1 MSAPTIELSM
11 IVKNGG
17 SSLARC
23 LQSARSIVDRIVI
36 GDTGSTDDTA
46 EIAKRFGAT
55 WMPIPWNEDFAEARN
70 LVLQQATCD
79 WILVLDADEMMDPE
93 GAELLKKLVAK
104 TDMDAFDVVRWNY
117 VRQANSR
124 SGAEGALANPRILPE
139 SAPFPAYVTTI
150 NTRLFRRN
158 PEIRFERPVHETVVY
173 RVQELGLPIGQATFV
188 IHHFGLVD
196 DEESVR
202 DAKNALY
209 LEINRRHFEAYP
221 EDSRTAYE
229 LGWAELEF
237 SKDPQ
242 AALDMLIR
250 AVQLD
255 ESNMDAVILGGVC
268 LLRMQRYEDAIQ
280 LLSHAMARNVT
291 SIVLYETLGDARLHL
306 QQYEEA
312 AHAYNTARRQGGA
325 TALILAKYGVCLIH
339 LGKTQEGIAI
349 LREACSMEP
358 KYPELLDIVI
368 AGAVTMNELAFAA
381 EIAQQRLELPGATDL
396 HRSIADYLEVEQE

>member
-1 MSAPTIELSM
+1 MGAPTIELSM

-17 SSLARC
+17 SGLARC

-70 LVLQQATCD
+70 IVLQQATCD
-79 WILVLDADEMMDPE
+79 WILVLDADEMLDPE

-104 TDMDAFDVVRWNY
+104 TDFSAFDVVRWNY

-158 PEIRFERPVHETVVY
+158 PGVWFERPVHETVVY
-173 RVQELGLPIGQATFV
+173 RVQELGLPIGQAPFV
-188 IHHFGLVD
+188 IHHFGHAED
-196 DEESVR
+196 NESVR
-202 DAKNALY
+202 NAKNALY
-209 LEINRRHFEAYP
+209 LGISRRHFEAYP

-237 SKDPQ
+237 SNAPEK
-242 AALDMLIR
+242 ALDLLLR
-250 AVQLD
+250 AIQLD
-255 ESNMDAVILGGVC
+255 ESNLDAVILAGIC
-268 LLRMQRYEDAIQ
+268 LLRTHRYDDAID
-280 LLSHAMARNVT
+280 LLSQAVVKNAT
-291 SIVLYETLGDARLHL
+291 SIVLYETLGDAHLHL
-306 QQYEEA
+306 QQYQEA
-312 AHAYNTARRQGGA
+312 ADAYNKAREQGGA
-325 TALILAKYGVCLIH
+325 SALILAKYGVCQVH
-339 LGKTQEGIAI
+339 LEETEQGIAA
-349 LREACSMEP
+349 LREACAMEP
-358 KYPELLDIVI
+358 KFPELLDIVI
-368 AGAVTMNELAFAA
+368 AGAVAMNEPSFAA
-381 EIAQQRLELPGATDL
+381 EIAKRRLELEGATDL
-396 HRSIADYLEVEQE
+396 HRSLAANVEVEKG